1 MINFLKLLRKSN
13 FDPRGADF
21 HGGISLR
28 ISRESVRE
36 NRGEITEDKR
46 EIRETET
53 KIWNKKIVQ
62 TWTDDGGRVLSNI
75 EVHPY
80 QHVVS
85 EVDQK

>member
-46 EIRETET
+46 KIGETET
-53 KIWNKKIVQ
+53 EIWNEKIVQ
-62 TWTDDGGRVLSNI
+62 TWTDDWGRVLSI
-75 EVHPY
+75 I
-80 QHVVS
+80 
-85 EVDQK
+85 